1 MAKIVANGVCR
12 FTVHG
17 TTVDRPW
24 AVILDMDIETTGG
37 IESRED
43 AIFAVAGDIINNW
56 VEYLLPLQD
65 SSGSLTGVS
74 WVDLD
79 NLNGTTGSRSNTS
92 EHTLPLPGG
101 SSGGLD
107 SSATAVLVRKE
118 LAGAGRGSRPGRMY
132 FPGPSGS
139 AYEDNELGSSSL
151 AGWQTAFNSFFDN
164 ITDEGG
170 LGMAALDLCVVH
182 TPGISEYA
190 PGDTYT
196 ATSTHVVALS
206 VQPRVATQRRRLRG

>member
-1 MAKIVANGVCR
+1 MAKIVAPGVCR
-12 FTVHG
+12 YTVHG

-24 AVILDMDIETTGG
+24 AVILDMDIETTGSND
-37 IESRED
+37 SRD
-43 AIFAVAGDIINNW
+43 LTIFNVAGDIINNW

-79 NLNGTTGSRSNTS
+79 SINGITGSRSNTS
-92 EHTLPLPGG
+92 EYTLPLPGG

-139 AYEDNELGSSSL
+139 AYEDNVLGPSSL
-151 AGWQTAFNSFFDN
+151 ATWQTAFDTFFDN
-164 ITDEGG
+164 ITDDGG
-170 LGMAALDLCVVH
+170 LLDYALDLCVVH
-182 TPGISEYA
+182 TPGIDGYG
-190 PGDTYT
+190 PGDTYN
-196 ATSTHVVALS
+196 ATSTHVVAMS